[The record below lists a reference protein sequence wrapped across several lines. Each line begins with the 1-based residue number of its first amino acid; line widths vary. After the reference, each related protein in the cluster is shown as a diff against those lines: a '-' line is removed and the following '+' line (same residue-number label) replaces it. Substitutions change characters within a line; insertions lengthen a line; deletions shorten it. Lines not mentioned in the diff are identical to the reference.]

1 MKKRKVIK
9 RLLSETLALLLVLAF
24 LPSQVYAQE
33 GGQDDMLDSVQ
44 EDVADGA
51 LVDDRQDVDIRNVDD
66 YLGIKVIELDTS
78 DDLLQSNVSRYATNS
93 TDVIDSFESNNYA
106 ADNYNWAKY
115 SNYYYYN
122 QLSDAKKSVWDSLDA
137 MLNTYISTSSTAAAI
152 EVNTGSYRTSDINCP
167 GVFTSNTD
175 LSDFANI
182 YLTAHPQYYFLNN
195 TVYALNDTQG
205 ISLGIYASFADTSAR
220 NTATVAYRNKLESLL
235 SELGTVSNESLKLGK
250 AKAIHDKLCNITS
263 YNTDVI
269 NTASDGGASITEA
282 EDEANHTQ
290 SAYSALVSGQTVCAG
305 YSEAY
310 EMLCTAL
317 GIDAIAVTSLG
328 HEWNKIRVNNS
339 WYNVD
344 CTWDDDSTGWIYH
357 YFMINDSELAAR
369 DEKYAHMPELFYSGL
384 LPTCSLST
392 GSVNTTAGTTVP
404 SPLGTVTAPTLTAT
418 QVTGG
423 YTITVGGL
431 SGGELVYY
439 TTDGTTPT
447 PALTKSSLYRGGTIS
462 ASDYTRV
469 RAISVR
475 DKYLDSSVASPSL
488 AQTPTQTPTETPT
501 QTPTQTPV
509 QVLNGLQYVGGQFVY
524 YTNGSVRTD
533 FNGVYNIGNQYYNMR
548 SGVVTGTYNFRSMEK
563 INTVDG
569 SIPMYRLYN
578 PNSGEHFYTANFGE
592 AKYLNTI
599 GWNYER
605 IAWFA
610 PSSGAAVYRMYNP
623 NAGDHHYTLNLAE
636 VQMLQRAGW
645 NYEGVAWKSGGSVQ
659 MYRAYNPNAKAGSHH
674 YTSNKLEINMIV
686 AAGWKFEGN
695 AWMAI
700 K

>member
-33 GGQDDMLDSVQ
+33 GAQEAIVDSEQETIVDGAQ
-44 EDVADGA
+44 EDLDDGA
-51 LVDDRQDVDIRNVDD
+51 LVDDRHDVDIRNVDD
-66 YLGIKVIELDTS
+66 YLGIKVIELDTA

-93 TDVIDSFESNNYA
+93 TDLVDSFESNLYA

-122 QLSDAKKSVWDSLDA
+122 QLSDAKKAVWDSLDA
-137 MLNTYISTSSTAAAI
+137 MLNTYISTSGTAEAI
-152 EVNTGSYRTSDINCP
+152 AVNASSYRTSAINCP
-167 GVFTSNTD
+167 GVFTSHTD

-195 TVYALNDTQG
+195 TVYALNETQG
-205 ISLGIYASFADTSAR
+205 ISLGIYASFADTTDR
-220 NTATVAYRNKLESLL
+220 NTATANYRNRLESLL

-263 YNTDVI
+263 YNNDVI
-269 NTASDGGASITEA
+269 STASDGGTSITEA
-282 EDEANHTQ
+282 EDEAHHTQ

-344 CTWDDDSTGWIYH
+344 CTWDDTDDSTGWIYH
-357 YFMINDSELAAR
+357 FFMINDSELAAR
-369 DEKYAHMPELFYSGL
+369 DTNYAHMPESIYSGL

-431 SGGELVYY
+431 SGG
-439 TTDGTTPT
+439 
-447 PALTKSSLYRGGTIS
+447 
-462 ASDYTRV
+462 
-469 RAISVR
+469 
-475 DKYLDSSVASPSL
+475 
-488 AQTPTQTPTETPT
+488 
-501 QTPTQTPV
+501 
-509 QVLNGLQYVGGQFVY
+509 
-524 YTNGSVRTD
+524 
-533 FNGVYNIGNQYYNMR
+533 
-548 SGVVTGTYNFRSMEK
+548 
-563 INTVDG
+563 
-569 SIPMYRLYN
+569 
-578 PNSGEHFYTANFGE
+578 
-592 AKYLNTI
+592 
-599 GWNYER
+599 
-605 IAWFA
+605 
-610 PSSGAAVYRMYNP
+610 
-623 NAGDHHYTLNLAE
+623 
-636 VQMLQRAGW
+636 
-645 NYEGVAWKSGGSVQ
+645 
-659 MYRAYNPNAKAGSHH
+659 
-674 YTSNKLEINMIV
+674 
-686 AAGWKFEGN
+686 
-695 AWMAI
+695 
-700 K
+700 